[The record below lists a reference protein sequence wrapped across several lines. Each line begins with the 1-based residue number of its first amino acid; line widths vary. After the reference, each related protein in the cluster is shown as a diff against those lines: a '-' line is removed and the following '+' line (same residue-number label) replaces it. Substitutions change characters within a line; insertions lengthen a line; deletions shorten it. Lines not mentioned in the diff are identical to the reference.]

1 MSDRTRI
8 NFHCHSDL
16 SSDGVYSPETLAA
29 MLARDGVRYA
39 SLTDHD
45 SVDGWERFSDALNQ
59 HGIGSITGVEITAS
73 WGDNEVHLLA
83 YGFNASDPE
92 LRLALHNIRKQRR
105 IGLQTVL
112 TSLRSTLKGRPES
125 ERSEE
130 VPPPPRLLPPY
141 NCEEIIELVHRAGGL
156 VFLAHPFS
164 YSSDFE
170 EVTHIVQKLKEKGL
184 DGIEVFFP
192 DHTPEQREQLL
203 NLAQEESL
211 LTSGGTDLHGPDE
224 MYRVQAGI
232 DMPTRAW
239 KEFRNAIQRAKTPA
253 SRSPKDALP
262 SKIPAFRLKQLA
274 FRFALPAALT
284 ICLFLFVCF
293 VILIP
298 TLENS
303 LMQRKRDTVRELTAT
318 AVSILQQYA
327 DQVESGQR
335 TEEEAQK
342 AALERI
348 RNLRYGPEGKDYF
361 WVTDTQPVMMMHP
374 YVSELNGKDLSDFED
389 EHGTRLFVES
399 VEEVKDDGEGYI
411 HYTWQWKDDPSRL
424 AEKLSHVRLFKPW
437 NWIVGTGIYIDDV
450 QREIST
456 IVEHLIWSILVI
468 TALVTGLLVFIVQQS
483 LRLERQ
489 RSRAENSL
497 RESHEKYRLLVESA
511 TEGTLLLVD
520 GKCIFANRTML
531 ELLGYESE
539 EVAFLDWHD
548 LLPYAAPEDHPTT
561 RYLTDVMEGKPAAL
575 EHVGQ
580 LRRNRGDLIAV
591 RMSCQSIK
599 LDNRRALILSARDV
613 SAIDPTSHTATNQEL
628 KTLLEELQSSLLFLN
643 EPLNHF
649 RHSTLNCPLTTPISQ
664 AAQKM
669 TEQKYSA
676 ILVVSDT
683 GDPVGIVTD
692 GDLRRRVVARIH
704 GMSRP
709 VSDIMSSP
717 LLSINENA
725 LVHNALLNMQKNG
738 VRHLALRDPE
748 GNVTGLVRAADL
760 LAFHRYASAVLV
772 SEIERAK
779 SLEEIIEVRQRLPQT
794 VASLIS
800 VASKPNSVI
809 RLIASVHDALTIR
822 FTRMAMDELGPPPA
836 RFAFLGMGSQGRE
849 EETLVTDQDSG
860 IVYQDVDPSR
870 EEHARKYFLTLGD
883 KVCQWLDAAGY
894 HFCAG
899 GVMARSADWCAPL
912 GVWKDRFARWIT
924 ASEPKDILRFDM
936 CFDFRCVYGADELA
950 HTLRQFVLER
960 LAERPETLCHFA
972 SNALLYKPPLGFFG
986 KIQVHETEDH
996 EKVFDIKEAMMSVVK
1011 FARIYALRDKVLQ
1024 TNTLQRLQRLLQ
1036 LDVLSQTSHDEM
1048 VQSYEFLMNLRLRH
1062 QVKALQADRP
1072 PDNNINPKSLTH
1084 LEEVTLRESL
1094 SQIAT
1099 IQKRISYDFLG
1110 GTEGG

>member
-1 MSDRTRI
+1 MPDRTRV

-39 SLTDHD
+39 ALTDHD
-45 SVDGWERFSDALNQ
+45 SVDGGERFSDALNQ

-73 WGDNEVHLLA
+73 WGDNEIHLLA
-83 YGFNASDPE
+83 YGFNSSDPE
-92 LRLALHNIRKQRR
+92 LRLALHTIRKQRR
-105 IGLQTVL
+105 IGIQTVL

-125 ERSEE
+125 EQGEE

-141 NCEEIIELVHRAGGL
+141 NCQEIIELVHRAGGL

-164 YSSDFE
+164 NSSDLE
-170 EVTHIVQKLKEKGL
+170 EITRTVRQFKKMGL
-184 DGIEVFFP
+184 DGIEVFLP
-192 DHTPEQREQLL
+192 EYSSEQREQLL
-203 NLAQEESL
+203 SLAREESL
-211 LTSGGTDLHGPDE
+211 LTSGGTDLHGPDK

-239 KEFRNAIQRAKTPA
+239 KEFRNALQKAKTPS
-253 SRSPKDALP
+253 SRSKKDSLP
-262 SKIPAFRLKQLA
+262 SRIPAFRLKQLA

-298 TLENS
+298 ALEDS
-303 LMQRKRDTVRELTAT
+303 LMERKRETVRELTAT
-318 AVSILQQYA
+318 TVSLLQKYD
-327 DQVESGQR
+327 DQVKNGKQSKED
-335 TEEEAQK
+335 AQK
-342 AALERI
+342 AALEDI
-348 RNLRYGPEGKDYF
+348 KQLRYGPEGKDYF

-374 YVSELNGKDLSDFED
+374 YVSELDGEDLSNFKDNNGEP
-389 EHGTRLFVES
+389 LFVDS
-399 VEEVKDDGEGYI
+399 VNAVKDDGEGYI
-411 HYTWQWKDDPSRL
+411 RYTWQWKDDPSRL
-424 AEKLSHVRLFKPW
+424 EPKLSHVRLFKPW

-450 QREIST
+450 QREISK
-456 IVEHLIWSILVI
+456 IVGHLVWSISLI
-468 TALVTGLLVFIVQQS
+468 TAIVTGLLVFIVQQS

-511 TEGTLLLVD
+511 TEGTMLLVD
-520 GKCIFANRTML
+520 GKCAFANRTML
-531 ELLGYESE
+531 ELLGYELD
-539 EVAFLDWHD
+539 EVSFLDWHD
-548 LLPYAAPEDHPTT
+548 LLPYASPEDHPTT
-561 RYLTDVMEGKPAAL
+561 RYLTDVMEEKPATL

-580 LRRNRGDLIAV
+580 LRRKHGELIAV
-591 RMSCQSIK
+591 RMSCQNIK

-613 SAIDPTSHTATNQEL
+613 SAIDPTSHSSTNQEL

-643 EPLNHF
+643 EPLSHF
-649 RHSTLNCPLTTPISQ
+649 RHSTLSCPLNTQINH
-664 AAQKM
+664 AARMM
-669 TEQKYSA
+669 TDQKYSA
-676 ILVVSDT
+676 ILVVSYSD
-683 GDPVGIVTD
+683 DAVGIVTD
-692 GDLRRRVVARIH
+692 GDLRRRVLTRSH
-704 GMSRP
+704 DTKRP

-717 LLSINENA
+717 LYSINENA

-738 VRHLALRDPE
+738 VRHLALRNAM
-748 GNVTGLVRAADL
+748 GKVIGLVRGADL

-779 SLEEIIEVRQRLPQT
+779 SLEEVIEIRQRLPQA
-794 VASLIS
+794 VSSLVS

-809 RLIASVHDALTIR
+809 RLIASVHDAMTIR
-822 FTRMAMDELGPPPA
+822 FTRLAMDELGPPPA

-849 EETLVTDQDSG
+849 EETLVADQDNG
-860 IVYQDVDPSR
+860 IIYQDVDPSR
-870 EEHARKYFLTLGD
+870 KENVQKYFLALGD

-894 HFCAG
+894 HYCAG
-899 GVMARSADWCAPL
+899 GVMARYEDWCAPL
-912 GVWKDRFARWIT
+912 SVWQDRFTKWIA

-950 HTLRQFVLER
+950 HTLRQFVLDR

-972 SNALLYKPPLGFFG
+972 GNTLLYKPPLGFFG
-986 KIQVHETEDH
+986 KIQVQESDGH
-996 EKVFDIKEAMMSVVK
+996 EKVFNIKDAMMSVVK
-1011 FARIYALRDKVLQ
+1011 FARIYALRDRILQ
-1024 TNTLQRLQRLLQ
+1024 TNTLQRLHQLLQ
-1036 LDVLSQTSHDEM
+1036 LDILSEISHDEM

-1072 PDNNINPKSLTH
+1072 PDNSINPKSLTH

-1110 GTEGG
+1110 GTER